1 MFAIVKKKYSH
12 SAFSPHKSCS
22 CWGLRTLL
30 FPEYTKLLCKP
41 AGKLYPGCLQQAL
54 FGLLPG
60 NSTISVP
67 KSKGKLM
74 TNDREETWTQ
84 IYQITKEGFL
94 FFLFF
99 FSFLSPKFKSR
110 KKYSLISLPHFL
122 FQRSVEGARTSS
134 APAGSASRRSCDVMA
149 TTIVVTGAT
158 RPSAVCDRLRG
169 FVRVGR
175 DSSLWGTRGTGSALK
190 TPQSQTLTPR
200 WVASSLPLFASLK
213 SANRF
218 VPPEPPSWV
227 CTWLT
232 GPLS

>member
-1 MFAIVKKKYSH
+1 
-12 SAFSPHKSCS
+12 
-22 CWGLRTLL
+22 
-30 FPEYTKLLCKP
+30 
-41 AGKLYPGCLQQAL
+41 
-54 FGLLPG
+54 
-60 NSTISVP
+60 
-67 KSKGKLM
+67 M

-110 KKYSLISLPHFL
+110 KEYSLISLPHFL

-134 APAGSASRRSCDVMA
+134 APAGSASRRNCDVMA

-175 DSSLWGTRGTGSALK
+175 DSSLWGARGTGSALK
-190 TPQSQTLTPR
+190 TPHSQMLTPR
-200 WVASSLPLFASLK
+200 WVASSLPLFANLK

-232 GPLS
+232 GPLSQMPRITNSSEIKMVFQKFVLRLGGRFGFILFGRGILFLFLNFHEYNGKLFKGDFFF

>member
-1 MFAIVKKKYSH
+1 MTEKR
-12 SAFSPHKSCS
+12 PGRKS
-22 CWGLRTLL
+22 
-30 FPEYTKLLCKP
+30 
-41 AGKLYPGCLQQAL
+41 
-54 FGLLPG
+54 
-60 NSTISVP
+60 I
-67 KSKGKLM
+67 KSQRKV
-74 TNDREETWTQ
+74 
-84 IYQITKEGFL
+84 
-94 FFLFF
+94 FF
-99 FSFLSPKFKSR
+99 FFYFFFFYFSLLSLKAER
-110 KKYSLISLPHFL
+110 NYSLISLPHFL

-175 DSSLWGTRGTGSALK
+175 DSSLWGARGTGSALK
-190 TPQSQTLTPR
+190 TPHSQTLTPR
-200 WVASSLPLFASLK
+200 WVASSLPLFANLK